1 MHSLLNL
8 ASLVLES
15 EPMAQAQDTGAQ
27 SPASDASDSSED
39 SNFFNGVLDL
49 RQPHELRAG
58 FLNTLND
65 VSGSNI
71 FARTENDA
79 ELPNPGL
86 QINNLGRI
94 GLPLS
99 EHDAKA
105 IIFEAR
111 QSPFGRGDQTLV
123 DQTVRKSWELNPTQ
137 FQQRNPAWQ
146 DAIQNIVSTVYESLD
161 LMCGSS
167 NVRAELYKLLLYERG
182 AFFRKHQDSEKAPGM
197 FGTLAICLPSCMRAV
212 F

>member
-1 MHSLLNL
+1 
-8 ASLVLES
+8 
-15 EPMAQAQDTGAQ
+15 MAQAQDTRAQ
-27 SPASDASDSSED
+27 SPASEASDCLED

-49 RQPHELRAG
+49 RQPHGLREG

-65 VSGSNI
+65 VSGSNV
-71 FARTENDA
+71 FARTVNGA

-86 QINNLGRI
+86 QINNLGLI

-99 EHDAKA
+99 EYDAKA
-105 IIFEAR
+105 IISEAR

-123 DQTVRKSWELNPTQ
+123 DQTIRKSWELSPTQ
-137 FQQRNPAWQ
+137 FQLRNPAWQ

-167 NVRAELYKLLLYERG
+167 NVRAELYKLLLYEEG
-182 AFFRKHQDSEKAPGM
+182 AFFRSY
-197 FGTLAICLPSCMRAV
+197 
-212 F
+212 